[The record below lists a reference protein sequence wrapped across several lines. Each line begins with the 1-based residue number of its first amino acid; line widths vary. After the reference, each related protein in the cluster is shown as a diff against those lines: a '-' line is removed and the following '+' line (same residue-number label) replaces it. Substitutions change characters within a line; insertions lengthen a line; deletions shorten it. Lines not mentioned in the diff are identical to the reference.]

1 MPSEQHRNL
10 TSSPRTS
17 MKSMQNVRIVVLSF
31 LAVQL
36 ALGGC
41 ASKYLE
47 PAVPDPGDAVIIIRS
62 SGMPMIVK
70 YSISVDEEMCKGF
83 ETVGSV
89 FANTAKGKI
98 LPWIARLDEKSRRFL
113 GATTELKIRVRPNR
127 PTQIKGYSN
136 WTDYAAG
143 TSRNGSCGP
152 LVTQFTPAGSHTYFV
167 EFLWDG
173 TRSCTQAVFD
183 ITHPDEKIAIP
194 VQTFSSCKQGW
205 WSLF

>member
-1 MPSEQHRNL
+1 
-10 TSSPRTS
+10 

-98 LPWIARLDEKSRRFL
+98 LPWIARLDEKSRRLL
-113 GATTELKIRVRPNR
+113 GATTELKIRVRPDR
-127 PTQIKGYSN
+127 PTQVKGYSN
-136 WTDYAAG
+136 WTDYVAG
-143 TSRNGSCGP
+143 GSRNGSCGP
-152 LVTQFTPAGSHTYFV
+152 LVTQFTPVSSHTYLV
-167 EFLWDG
+167 EFLWNG
-173 TRSCTQAVFD
+173 TSSCAQAVFD
-183 ITHPDEKIAIP
+183 VTDPDEKIAIP
-194 VQTFSSCKQGW
+194 VKASSACKQGW
-205 WSLF
+205 WTLF